1 MDDNYPNAEKNY
13 GKQGVDNV
21 DKRLN
26 MIIGNYRKQL
36 MQRGVDMSEKVQE
49 VVNVPDDDD
58 YVDFEAV
65 GICGVQ

>member
-13 GKQGVDNV
+13 GKQVVDNV

-26 MIIGNYRKQL
+26 MIIGNYCKQL

-49 VVNVPDDDD
+49 VVNLPNDND
-58 YVDFEAV
+58 YIDFEAV
-65 GICGVQ
+65 GICGV